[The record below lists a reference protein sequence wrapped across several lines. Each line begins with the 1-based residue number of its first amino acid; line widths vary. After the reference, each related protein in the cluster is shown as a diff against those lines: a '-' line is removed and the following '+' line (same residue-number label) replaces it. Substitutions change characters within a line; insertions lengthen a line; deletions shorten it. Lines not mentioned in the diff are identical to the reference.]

1 MSELGLYI
9 VKPVEYSFVFLNI
22 QLHCLPKLDA
32 ADSVLLMWNNILIKT
47 LGDITGNNSHVKY
60 GAKSIVALVD
70 HVIDER
76 IPHVDWS
83 I

>member
-32 ADSVLLMWNNILIKT
+32 ADSVLLM
-47 LGDITGNNSHVKY
+47 
-60 GAKSIVALVD
+60 
-70 HVIDER
+70 
-76 IPHVDWS
+76 
-83 I
+83 